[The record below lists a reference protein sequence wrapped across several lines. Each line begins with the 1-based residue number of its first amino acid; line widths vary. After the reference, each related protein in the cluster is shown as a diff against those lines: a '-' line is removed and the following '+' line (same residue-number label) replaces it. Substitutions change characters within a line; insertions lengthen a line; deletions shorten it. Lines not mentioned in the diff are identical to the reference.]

1 MNSFRGGR
9 RPMRPGGGGYQG
21 GGQGGGYQGDGQGGG
36 GQGGGY
42 QGGGQGG
49 GYRSGGGGYQ
59 GGGGGYQGGG
69 GGYQGGGGRP
79 PNKFG
84 GRPPFGGKRKKFVKK
99 KKPPRR
105 IPLLPPVNTI
115 EYTGQEALYFK
126 TLMEQEIPV
135 VLKLTSGEFVR
146 GYVRYYDKDT
156 FSFFPGDGS
165 PKMFVRKTGVR
176 YLYEEPAEETAKYEK
191 PSLVETQDANYVEE
205 ILADDEEEYEDD
217 EEFEDDDEE
226 FDEDEEEEDDEEFDE
241 DDEEYDEDE
250 EEEEEAPPPPP
261 VKAAPAPRA
270 PRAVKK

>member
-9 RPMRPGGGGYQG
+9 RPMRPGGGY
-21 GGQGGGYQGDGQGGG
+21 QGGG

-49 GYRSGGGGYQ
+49 GYQ

-69 GGYQGGGGRP
+69 GQGGGYGGGRP
-79 PNKFG
+79 PGKFG
-84 GRPPFGGKRKKFVKK
+84 GRPPFGGKRKKFIKK
-99 KKPPRR
+99 KKPMRR
-105 IPLLPPVNTI
+105 VPLLPPVNTI

-126 TLMEQEIPV
+126 TLMDQEIPV
-135 VLKLTSGEFVR
+135 VLKLTSGELVR

-191 PSLVETQDANYVEE
+191 PSLGETQDANYVEE
-205 ILADDEEEYEDD
+205 ILADGDEEEYEDD
-217 EEFEDDDEE
+217 DELEDDDAD
-226 FDEDEEEEDDEEFDE
+226 DEDDEEEFEDDEEFD
-241 DDEEYDEDE
+241 DDEEEYDEDE
-250 EEEEEAPPPPP
+250 EEVEAAPPPPP